1 MYDFNKTEEEILAFW
16 KKNNVF
22 DKLRKKNKGKKKF
35 SFLDGPITANN
46 PMGVHHAWG
55 RTYKD
60 IFQRYKAMQ
69 GYDQRYQ
76 NGFDCQGLWVERE
89 EEKELGLKDKK
100 DIEDFGIL
108 NFVKACRKR
117 VEKFSVIQR
126 DQSIRL
132 GQWMDWDNSYYT
144 MTDSNNLHNWM
155 LLKHYY
161 DKGWLYKGK
170 DVVPWCWRCGTASS
184 KHDIIT
190 EGYKE
195 VTHKALFMQFP
206 VKGKE
211 KEYFLIFTTTPWTLP
226 GDVAIAANEE
236 VVYAKVKQSDN
247 HYWIAE
253 ARLGELKGEYV
264 VLEHKTGKELE
275 GMEYIMPYKDFD
287 AQKDAPHKV
296 VLWDLASE
304 EEGTGFVHIAPGSGA
319 EDHELGKKM
328 GLPPVDLLDEAGI
341 YLDNFDN
348 FSGKRYSEVNKMVI
362 KDMTERDFIY
372 KVEPYNH
379 RYPHCWRCSEE
390 LVFRLVDEWYVKCDE
405 MRAPLKKANK
415 KVKWFPEYGKV
426 RQNEWFNKMGAWLIS
441 RKRYWGLPLPIWECE
456 CGELFIA
463 GSLEEL
469 KKVAI
474 DKTKVDGLK
483 EVHRPW
489 VDEIKI
495 KCKKCGKDVSRI
507 EDVGDA
513 WLDAGI
519 VPFSTIGPYLEN
531 KTKWEDWFP
540 ADFICENM
548 PGQFRGWFNALM
560 WSSVALTGKSPFK
573 TILGYETVKDE
584 KGEEMHKS
592 KGNAIWF
599 DDAVEKMGADS
610 MRLLYCLQ
618 DPTKELRFGYNAV
631 KEPQQNINILY
642 NMKNLVRMSGNLGSL
657 KNIEDKWIIS
667 RLNTLIKEVTKEF
680 EEIHPHYVTRKIKNF
695 WLNDLSRA
703 YIQLVRSRLAEDD
716 KVVYSVLS
724 KVYLDL
730 IKLSAPI
737 MPFVTDKI
745 YQDLKKTLSLKE
757 ESVHLCDW
765 PKADAKMIDVK
776 LEQEFSFA
784 FSVIQSS
791 LSAREKVGIGLKW
804 PLRKLTI
811 ACPDKNVK
819 KSVEKLKDLVLSQ
832 INIQEIAFVDKMEG
846 VKFEVSANRN
856 AIGRDF
862 KKDSKGILEKLD
874 DKKMKELVEKG
885 ELKIGKFKLD
895 ISHVNVKEE
904 VPKGL
909 AGAEFSNGAVYLDTN
924 QTDDLLE
931 EGFMREVVRRIQD
944 LRKKTG
950 LIKSDVVELSI
961 VGLDKLSDDLI
972 KKVGASKVYYED
984 KKFKSKDEFSVKNKK
999 FKISL
1004 KKK

>member
-1 MYDFNKTEEEILAFW
+1 MYDFKKTEEEILEFW
-16 KKNNVF
+16 GKNKVF

-60 IFQRYKAMQ
+60 VFQRIKAMQ

-89 EEKELGLKDKK
+89 EEKELGLRDKK

-117 VEKFSVIQR
+117 VEKFSKIQR

-195 VTHKALFMQFP
+195 VTHDALFMQFP
-206 VKGKE
+206 VKGE
-211 KEYFLIFTTTPWTLP
+211 KNEYFLIFTTTPWTLP
-226 GDVAIAANEE
+226 GDVAIAVNEE
-236 VVYAKVKQSDN
+236 VTYARVKQGEN
-247 HYWIAE
+247 YLWIAE
-253 ARLGELKGEYV
+253 ARLRELKGEYMV
-264 VLEHKTGKELE
+264 FDHKKGKELE

-287 AQKDAPHKV
+287 AQKNAPHKV
-296 VLWDLASE
+296 VLWELASE
-304 EEGTGFVHIAPGSGA
+304 AEGTGFVHIAPGSGA
-319 EDHELGKKM
+319 EDHELGKKI
-328 GLPPVDLLDEAGI
+328 GLPSVDLLDGTGV
-341 YLDNFDN
+341 YLENFGK
-348 FSGKRYSEVNKMVI
+348 FSGKKYSEVNKMVI
-362 KDMTERDFIY
+362 KDMTERGFIY
-372 KVEPYNH
+372 KVEAYNH

-390 LVFRLVDEWYVKCDE
+390 LVFRLVDEWYVKCDD
-405 MRAPLKKANK
+405 MRSPLKKANQK
-415 KVKWFPEYGKV
+415 IKWFPEYGKV
-426 RQNEWFNKMGAWLIS
+426 RQDEWFNNMGAWLIS

-456 CGELFIA
+456 CGELFVA
-463 GSLEEL
+463 GSLEDL

-474 DKTKVDGLK
+474 DKKKVDGLK

-495 KCKKCGKDVSRI
+495 KCKKCGKDVARI

-531 KTKWEDWFP
+531 KKEWEEWFP

-548 PGQFRGWFNALM
+548 PGQFRGWFNALL
-560 WSSVALTGKSPFK
+560 WSSVALMGKSPFK

-584 KGEEMHKS
+584 NGDEMHKS

-618 DPTKELRFGYNAV
+618 DPTRELRFGFNAV

-642 NMKNLVRMSGNLGSL
+642 NMKNLIRESGNLSSL

-667 RLNTLIKEVTKEF
+667 RLNTLIKDVTKEF
-680 EEIHPHYVTRKIKNF
+680 DEIHPHYVTRKIQDF

-703 YIQLVRSRLAEDD
+703 YIQLVRSRLADDD
-716 KVVYSVLS
+716 KVVYSVLG

-730 IKLSAPI
+730 LKLSAPVL
-737 MPFVTDKI
+737 PFVTERI
-745 YQDLKKTLSLKE
+745 FQDLKVVLSLKE
-757 ESVHLCDW
+757 ESIHLCDW
-765 PKADAKMIDVK
+765 PKADTKMIDVK

-791 LSAREKVGIGLKW
+791 LSAREKAGIGLKW
-804 PLRKLTI
+804 PLQKLTI
-811 ACPDKNVK
+811 ACPDNDVK
-819 KSVEKLKDLVLSQ
+819 KSVEKLKELVLNQ
-832 INIQEIAFVDKMEG
+832 VNIREIVFVDKMVG
-846 VKFEVSANRN
+846 VKFEVTANRN
-856 AIGRDF
+856 VIGRDF
-862 KKDSKGILEKLD
+862 KKDSKIILEKLN
-874 DKKMKELVEKG
+874 DKNMKELVEKK
-885 ELKIGKFKLD
+885 ELKIGKFKLNVT
-895 ISHVNVKEE
+895 HVNVKED
-904 VPKGL
+904 VPNGL
-909 AGAEFSNGAVYLDTN
+909 VGVKFSKGAVYLDTK
-924 QTDDLLE
+924 QTDDLLM
-931 EGFMREVVRRIQD
+931 EGYMREIVRRVQD
-944 LRKKTG
+944 LRKSTG
-950 LIKSDVVELSI
+950 LVKNDSIELSI
-961 VGLDKLSDDLI
+961 VGLDNLNEDLI

-984 KKFKSKDEFSVKNKK
+984 KKFKFKDEFEVKKKK

-1004 KKK
+1004 IKK